1 MGQLS
6 LFLKTEFVTEPR
18 KRPSMNEKPIKRLYY
33 SIAEVSDI
41 TALKQYVLRYWET
54 EFSELKPQ
62 KNRAGNRIYKKN
74 DIQLVF
80 AIKRLLYQEKF
91 TIEGARQKLRHLKEN
106 DELNGQLS
114 WIDEA
119 KSNGFLEEIRK
130 DILECLE
137 ILQ

>member
-1 MGQLS
+1 
-6 LFLKTEFVTEPR
+6 
-18 KRPSMNEKPIKRLYY
+18 MNEKPIKRLYY

-41 TALKQYVLRYWET
+41 TTLKQYVLRYWET

-137 ILQ
+137 ILQH